1 MYFNSSS
8 SFFAMILLSL
18 TLSRLSNLNGSGT
31 VILYLPFPSSHGN
44 QGKLFINVWMSG
56 FALDLFSDYGHV
68 LKDTAPETWI
78 DPGIEGVPLQV
89 KNPSIYFQVCLP
101 KCAFSIL

>member
-1 MYFNSSS
+1 
-8 SFFAMILLSL
+8 
-18 TLSRLSNLNGSGT
+18 
-31 VILYLPFPSSHGN
+31 
-44 QGKLFINVWMSG
+44 MSG

-101 KCAFSIL
+101 KCAFSILWNTCSNVSLGISLTPFGSQQIWDRNWLRVEAF